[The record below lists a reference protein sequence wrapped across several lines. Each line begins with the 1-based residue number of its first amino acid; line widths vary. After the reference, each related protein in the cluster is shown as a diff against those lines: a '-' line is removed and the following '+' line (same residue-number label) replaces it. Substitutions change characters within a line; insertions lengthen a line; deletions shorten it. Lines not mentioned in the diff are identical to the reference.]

1 MANKQK
7 KHNDDDS
14 MARKGKVTGGKWM
27 GRVIEAAQKL
37 SYNVGM
43 GVGAASAGGKMLISD
58 LMNAIKELA
67 TDHVSDAHKIGASIA
82 GNAGAHVEKLA
93 GLGQKP
99 YASND
104 SPSIGGQLANAFKA
118 GARDG
123 EKKMRSLKRSKNN
136 AKTQFSS
143 A

>member
-7 KHNDDDS
+7 QHNDDDA

-43 GVGAASAGGKMLISD
+43 GVGAASAGSKMAIDGL
-58 LMNAIKELA
+58 LRAIKDLA
-67 TDHVSDAHKIGASIA
+67 IGDVSHARDLSAAISGS
-82 GNAGAHVEKLA
+82 AGAHVEKLA

-104 SPSIGGQLANAFKA
+104 SPSISGQLANAFKA

-123 EKKMRSLKRSKNN
+123 EKKIRSLKRAKNN

>member
-1 MANKQK
+1 MTNKKEQ
-7 KHNDDDS
+7 HDDDA

-43 GVGAASAGGKMLISD
+43 GVGAASAGSKMLISD
-58 LMNAIKELA
+58 LMHALKELA
-67 TDHVSDAHKIGASIA
+67 TDHVTDAHKIGTALA
-82 GNAGAHVEKLA
+82 GSAGAHVEKLA

-104 SPSIGGQLANAFKA
+104 TPSLGGQLAHAFKA
-118 GARDG
+118 GAHDG
-123 EKKMRSLKRSKNN
+123 QKKMRALKRAKNR
-136 AKTQFSS
+136 AKNTFSS

>member
-43 GVGAASAGGKMLISD
+43 GVGAASAGGKMLIN
-58 LMNAIKELA
+58 LL
-67 TDHVSDAHKIGASIA
+67 
-82 GNAGAHVEKLA
+82 L
-93 GLGQKP
+93 
-99 YASND
+99 
-104 SPSIGGQLANAFKA
+104 
-118 GARDG
+118 
-123 EKKMRSLKRSKNN
+123 
-136 AKTQFSS
+136 QFF
-143 A
+143 